1 KKCGGCTCYKK
12 VKTVV
17 AGLFMRY
24 GILVG
29 RHPLPFIVFPILVF
43 GSLGAGLATME
54 TETDMEVVYF
64 PKDSRALRDR
74 QTVRDTFPDMNNV
87 SYNSFSQSE
96 LSSAVS
102 LLFRSKSGSVFNST
116 VLNEIRNIVTRVK
129 SITASSDGQTVTF
142 SNVCARRD
150 SLCFV
155 DGEYVLSPSFQAAV
169 GAGLVTYPYW
179 NTPAGAVPLFTA
191 IGGVEVQAGVLV
203 SATVLKLSFNLLAD
217 SKVWQDKFLSFA
229 HDLDPVYTEV
239 TYETPDSLGQELDKS
254 TSGDIWLFSLT
265 ITIMLTYASI
275 VTAGGNPVS
284 TRGMLANGG
293 VLAAG
298 LGILGSMGLLS
309 LCGVKFVNIV
319 GVIPFLV
326 IGIGVDDMFLLMSSW
341 SDTLGQTDLSV
352 PDRVGATFAGAG
364 IGITI
369 TSITD
374 FLAFCIGTTSVFRS
388 VTYFS
393 LYAGVAVL
401 FCYICN
407 ITLFGGC
414 LAYHGRRVYSSRH
427 CATCHVTKPRDQ
439 LLADGHSRCFA
450 VCCGGSAPTED
461 RGDESICEKLPRL
474 FLPKVILN
482 NAIRIG
488 ILLGFLGYVGAAI
501 YGAVNLQQGLLLQ
514 NLVPESSYYY
524 RFIGLDEKYFQTRL
538 PVGFIVTDNID
549 YGGTEGAQFLDL
561 LSQARKDSQIDS
573 SFERCWLTSYQN
585 STHYDAASPQSFV
598 PNLQSF
604 LSANSEFQPDVVFD
618 SGQTKI
624 EASRCFVWSEP
635 SSDQY
640 SQADLMLR
648 MRDLA
653 DASSL
658 PVFAYHAAFV
668 AYEQFLAVLPATLQ
682 MVGCAVAVMFVVTF
696 IFLPHLLMVMLVTL
710 TIVMILVGI
719 FGFMYYWDIS
729 LSSITMIHLVMS
741 VGFSVDFSAHVCAAY
756 LISDS
761 HTREERAHDAIT
773 HAAGP
778 ILNGAVS
785 TLLGV
790 VLLVFSDSYIFT
802 SFFRIMFLVILFG
815 MLHAV
820 LFLPVVLSM
829 IGPQNC
835 PPLLSD
841 PGGQACLRTI
851 SANGQGDKP

>member
-1 KKCGGCTCYKK
+1 
-12 VKTVV
+12 
-17 AGLFMRY
+17 
-24 GILVG
+24 
-29 RHPLPFIVFPILVF
+29 
-43 GSLGAGLATME
+43 ME

-461 RGDESICEKLPRL
+461 RGDESI
-474 FLPKVILN
+474 
-482 NAIRIG
+482 
-488 ILLGFLGYVGAAI
+488 
-501 YGAVNLQQGLLLQ
+501 
-514 NLVPESSYYY
+514 S
-524 RFIGLDEKYFQTRL
+524 
-538 PVGFIVTDNID
+538 
-549 YGGTEGAQFLDL
+549 
-561 LSQARKDSQIDS
+561 
-573 SFERCWLTSYQN
+573 
-585 STHYDAASPQSFV
+585 
-598 PNLQSF
+598 
-604 LSANSEFQPDVVFD
+604 
-618 SGQTKI
+618 
-624 EASRCFVWSEP
+624 
-635 SSDQY
+635 
-640 SQADLMLR
+640 
-648 MRDLA
+648 

>member
-1 KKCGGCTCYKK
+1 
-12 VKTVV
+12 
-17 AGLFMRY
+17 
-24 GILVG
+24 
-29 RHPLPFIVFPILVF
+29 
-43 GSLGAGLATME
+43 ME

-64 PKDSRALRDR
+64 PKDSRARRDR

-96 LSSAVS
+96 LFWAVS
-102 LLFRSKSGSVFNST
+102 LLFRSKSGNVFNST

-129 SITASSDGQTVTF
+129 SVTASSDGRTVTF
-142 SNVCARRD
+142 SDVCARRD
-150 SLCFV
+150 SRCFV

-179 NTPAGAVPLFTA
+179 NTPAGAVPLFTT

-203 SATVLKLSFNLLAD
+203 SATVLKLSFNLLVDTKA
-217 SKVWQDKFLSFA
+217 WQDKFLSVA
-229 HDLDPVYTEV
+229 HDFDPVYTEV
-239 TYETPDSLGQELDKS
+239 TYETPDSLGDELDKS

-341 SDTLGQTDLSV
+341 SETLGQTDLSV

-407 ITLFGGC
+407 ATLFGGC

-427 CATCHVTKPRDQ
+427 FATCHVTKPRDQ

-461 RGDESICEKLPRL
+461 RGDESIC
-474 FLPKVILN
+474 
-482 NAIRIG
+482 
-488 ILLGFLGYVGAAI
+488 
-501 YGAVNLQQGLLLQ
+501 
-514 NLVPESSYYY
+514 
-524 RFIGLDEKYFQTRL
+524 
-538 PVGFIVTDNID
+538 
-549 YGGTEGAQFLDL
+549 
-561 LSQARKDSQIDS
+561 
-573 SFERCWLTSYQN
+573 
-585 STHYDAASPQSFV
+585 
-598 PNLQSF
+598 
-604 LSANSEFQPDVVFD
+604 
-618 SGQTKI
+618 QTKI

-640 SQADLMLR
+640 VQADLMLR

-802 SFFRIMFLVILFG
+802 SFFRIMVLVIVFG

-820 LFLPVVLSM
+820 LFLPVVLSL
-829 IGPQNC
+829 IGPQNH
-835 PPLLSD
+835 PPSLSD
-841 PGGQACLRTI
+841 PGDATCLGKI
-851 SANGQGDKP
+851 SANGQGNEASAGTISATGQRDET